1 VVLDNSFR
9 KQYTRRCGN
18 GNRSGASRLWNSVIC
33 DSQENTQYPV
43 LNTQH
48 SDAKSNATTVEPG
61 SREEITTPMGLRIWK
76 RRVQKATIQ
85 IDSSENFTKTS
96 LIPTKYLQKTDKK

>member
-61 SREEITTPMGLRIWK
+61 SQGGDYNANGTSNLEEEGSK
-76 RRVQKATIQ
+76 
-85 IDSSENFTKTS
+85 SHN
-96 LIPTKYLQKTDKK
+96 TD